1 MIQPGNKG
9 GALRAR
15 MDEARQSVSVFWNA
29 RNKRERAMLAAGI
42 AVVVLGLFYALLIDP
57 ALGGRKEL
65 ERRLPTLRQ
74 QAAEVQALA
83 REAQNMKNAVRPA
96 APLTREGMESLLG
109 AKGLKAQN
117 LAVNGEMVKV
127 QFKGA
132 SFSSIIA
139 WLADIQRSARVTV
152 VDAVVE
158 AQAQPD
164 MVNAN
169 MTLRQPR
176 GEQNQ

>member
-1 MIQPGNKG
+1 MIQPGSKG
-9 GALRAR
+9 GVLRVR
-15 MDEARQSVSVFWNA
+15 MDEAKQSMSAFWGA
-29 RNKRERAMLAAGI
+29 RNKRERIMLCAAI
-42 AVVVLGLFYALLIDP
+42 VVVGLGLFYALLIDP
-57 ALGGRKEL
+57 ALSGRKEL
-65 ERRLPTLRQ
+65 ERRLPALRQ

-83 REAQNMKNAVRPA
+83 REAQNMKNAAKPA
-96 APLTREGMESLLG
+96 PPLTRESMESSLG

-127 QFKGA
+127 QFKSA
-132 SFSSIIA
+132 SFSSIVA
-139 WLADIQRSARVTV
+139 WLADIQRGSRVTV

-164 MVNAN
+164 TVNAN
-169 MTLRQPR
+169 MTLRQAR